1 MSDLAVPTKLVK
13 NNRCFHVIFPCR
25 NIMKMA
31 LTMARATAIRRGT
44 PLSVAEMEH
53 ILASLLSLPDPAYTP
68 NGNPIFCILKES
80 TLDHQFER

>member
-1 MSDLAVPTKLVK
+1 MTEDSVKFGSRSSEGLNAVE
-13 NNRCFHVIFPCR
+13 
-25 NIMKMA
+25 KMA